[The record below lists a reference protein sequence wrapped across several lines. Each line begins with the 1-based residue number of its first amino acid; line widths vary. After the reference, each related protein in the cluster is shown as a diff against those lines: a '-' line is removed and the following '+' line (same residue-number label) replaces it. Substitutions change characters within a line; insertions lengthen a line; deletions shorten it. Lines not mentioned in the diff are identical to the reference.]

1 MVRVL
6 VVEDEPAVSQF
17 IRQSLEEAGYEVG
30 ISENMADAD
39 TVARNREPDL
49 VLLDRMLPDGDGIE
63 WLRRFRTDSDV
74 PVMLLTAK
82 DSLGDRVHGLD
93 AGADDYIGKPFQ
105 LEELLARI
113 RALTRRRRRE
123 EPHFEYAGLSID
135 YLTRLV
141 RFSGKQ
147 IYLSTTEYE
156 LLEMLTRTQGS
167 LVSKLEVL
175 RQIWGDEQRDPNV
188 VEVYVNYI
196 RHKLGRAGAPKL
208 IHTVRGK
215 GYVLATEP
223 PD

>member
-1 MVRVL
+1 ML

-17 IRQSLEEAGYEVG
+17 IRQSLEEAGFEVE
-30 ISENMADAD
+30 ISESMADAD
-39 TVARNREPDL
+39 SVVRTRGPDL

-63 WLRRFRTDSDV
+63 WLRQFRNNSDV

-113 RALTRRRRRE
+113 RALTRRRRKE
-123 EPHFEYAGLSID
+123 DPHFVYADLSID
-135 YLTRLV
+135 YLTRQV
-141 RFSGKQ
+141 RFAEKQ

-156 LLEMLTRTQGS
+156 LLQMLTREQGS

-175 RQIWGDEQRDPNV
+175 RQVWGDGQRDPNV

-196 RHKLGRAGAPKL
+196 RHKLNRAGAPKL

-215 GYVLATEP
+215 GYVLAMEP

>member
-17 IRQSLEEAGYEVG
+17 IRQSLEEAGFEVE
-30 ISENMADAD
+30 ISESMADAD
-39 TVARNREPDL
+39 SVVRTRGPDL

-63 WLRRFRTDSDV
+63 WLRQFRNNSDV

-113 RALTRRRRRE
+113 RALTRRRRKE
-123 EPHFEYAGLSID
+123 DPHFVYADLSID
-135 YLTRLV
+135 YLTRQV
-141 RFSGKQ
+141 RFAEKQ

-156 LLEMLTRTQGS
+156 LLQMLTREQGS

-175 RQIWGDEQRDPNV
+175 RQVWGDGQRDPNV

-196 RHKLGRAGAPKL
+196 RHKLNRAGAPKL

-215 GYVLATEP
+215 GYVLAMEP